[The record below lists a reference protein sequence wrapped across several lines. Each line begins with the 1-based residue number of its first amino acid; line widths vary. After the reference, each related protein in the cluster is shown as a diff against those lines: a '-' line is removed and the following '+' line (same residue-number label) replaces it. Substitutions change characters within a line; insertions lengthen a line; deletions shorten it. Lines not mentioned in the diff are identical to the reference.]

1 MTFPK
6 FQQVHF
12 LSKHKRFCLYLILL
26 INKAEI
32 LNSVQISFIF
42 VLTTYVIFLGCRNKE
57 DDLKNSLEVQTEQSS
72 TKNETDNLE
81 LDAIGNKTEVELE
94 NENKGLRN
102 YITETE
108 LENALVKYF
117 EDHDNDTSDT
127 ERLVILSYLKG
138 CFISAILCL
147 F

>member
-1 MTFPK
+1 M
-6 FQQVHF
+6 
-12 LSKHKRFCLYLILL
+12 ILL

-32 LNSVQISFIF
+32 LNTVKISFIF

-57 DDLKNSLEVQTEQSS
+57 DYLKNSLEVQTEQSS
-72 TKNETDNLE
+72 TKNETDK

-94 NENKGLRN
+94 NENKGL
-102 YITETE
+102 IDDKTETE
-108 LENALVKYF
+108 LKNALVKYF
-117 EDHDNDTSDT
+117 EDHDIDGSDT

>member
-1 MTFPK
+1 M
-6 FQQVHF
+6 
-12 LSKHKRFCLYLILL
+12 ILL
-26 INKAEI
+26 ISKAEI
-32 LNSVQISFIF
+32 LNAVKTSFIF

-57 DDLKNSLEVQTEQSS
+57 DDLKNSSEVHTEQSS
-72 TKNETDNLE
+72 TENVTDNLE

-102 YITETE
+102 DRTETE

-117 EDHDNDTSDT
+117 EDHDIDGSDT
-127 ERLVILSYLKG
+127 ERLVILNYLKG
-138 CFISAILCL
+138 YFISAILCL